1 MNVSNEVIVSYLY
14 LGKQGLFLL
23 TVISPLY
30 LVVMQSEMTRT
41 VSSEI
46 GFLRQ
51 NYNSDPNGQVALD
64 GNHG

>member
-51 NYNSDPNGQVALD
+51 NYNADPNGHVALD

>member
-1 MNVSNEVIVSYLY
+1 MNVSNEVIISCLS

-23 TVISPLY
+23 AVISSLY

-41 VSSEI
+41 VSNEI

-51 NYNSDPNGQVALD
+51 DYNSDPKGHVALD